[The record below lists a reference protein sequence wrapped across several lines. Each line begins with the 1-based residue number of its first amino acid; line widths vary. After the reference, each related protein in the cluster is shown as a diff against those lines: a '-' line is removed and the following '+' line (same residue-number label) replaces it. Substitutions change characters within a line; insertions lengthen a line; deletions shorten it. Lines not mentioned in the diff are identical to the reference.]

1 MGSYDLVD
9 VEVTH
14 ESADDLFD
22 SLSEDGAYEDHLQSI
37 QAVRLQAGQ
46 PDSELRSLK
55 ELDEN
60 SVKLLEHQVD
70 AAYRA
75 LFVDGWES
83 PSRGR
88 SWAWK
93 DHRGRDDSQGD
104 AFPGDR

>member
-1 MGSYDLVD
+1 VD
-9 VEVTH
+9 IEVTH
-14 ESADDLFD
+14 EAADDLLD
-22 SLSEDGAYEDHLQSI
+22 SLSEDGAEGEHLQSI

-75 LFVDGWES
+75 LFEMDGKPSSQTRLGLER
-83 PSRGR
+83 PSR
-88 SWAWK
+88 SE
-93 DHRGRDDSQGD
+93 
-104 AFPGDR
+104 